1 MARCRRLAMMS
12 ECAQLQQGQTPYKYV
27 FQQHTACMHQ
37 LIIPLRAHTCRLK
50 LNDAQGRQTL
60 VTAHCKLPCLP
71 RMGNLDAQQVS
82 RLQTI
87 TFGFSLLCLEFLT
100 LSPLLLSSIFC

>member
-1 MARCRRLAMMS
+1 
-12 ECAQLQQGQTPYKYV
+12 V
-27 FQQHTACMHQ
+27 
-37 LIIPLRAHTCRLK
+37 
-50 LNDAQGRQTL
+50 
-60 VTAHCKLPCLP
+60 
-71 RMGNLDAQQVS
+71 GNLDARQAL